1 MMIAN
6 IAHDDAFLL
15 RNFHFNLSVLND
27 QLLVRPDTGSPLWTV
42 IEGEIGIHH
51 VVFSGE
57 ALDKY

>member
-6 IAHDDAFLL
+6 IAHDDVFLL
-15 RNFHFNLSVLND
+15 RKFHFNLSVLND

-57 ALDKY
+57 AFDKY